1 MNSATC
7 CLCLI
12 WLSSSS
18 SPVWRRWWSW
28 SFKCQCSPLWIQP
41 FSSAFFIIPQHS
53 SHHGLCAH
61 AKLPATLPPAHVHLQ
76 LAAHRGVAYPAFLD
90 GKYLAMT
97 SSETLLCAAEWRECC
112 ASAADALLTEARH
125 CVSAC
130 CQLFSG
136 KVANVCLKSCQKLS
150 YDIID

>member
-1 MNSATC
+1 MASALMQSCQPPYRQLTSISS
-7 CLCLI
+7 LLPTVVWLI
-12 WLSSSS
+12 L
-18 SPVWRRWWSW
+18 
-28 SFKCQCSPLWIQP
+28 L
-41 FSSAFFIIPQHS
+41 
-53 SHHGLCAH
+53 
-61 AKLPATLPPAHVHLQ
+61 
-76 LAAHRGVAYPAFLD
+76 FLD
-90 GKYLAMT
+90 GKYLALT